1 MTKRTAAQQKSID
14 ELRAKKAAAETV
26 EPKMADSTVGHE
38 LNEDEVSFL
47 KMMRSMTGFG
57 FPSWKRSI
65 IGMLLGVSVGVG
77 ISYIGSMIVSI
88 IMAGAVATTSYFL
101 ALAIAVLVAIIAA
114 YAALKLSAKA
124 FNYVATSSIDEDY
137 KAVKNKVLGWFGS
150 RQVAA

>member
-1 MTKRTAAQQKSID
+1 MATKHTAAQQKAID
-14 ELRAKKAAAETV
+14 DLRAKKAAATV

-65 IGMLLGVSVGVG
+65 VGMLLGISVGVG

-101 ALAIAVLVAIIAA
+101 ALIIAVLVAIIAA

-150 RQVAA
+150 RPVAA